1 MPDPDVLEE
10 LASLYVLGQLSPRE
24 RAEFETRLAASP
36 TLRAFVHEL
45 EVSCECLAQSAPAAR
60 PPRRVWEQIAAR
72 TGGLAN
78 VPAAAVAPKATTPT
92 APTPASPPVSPAP
105 SAAPTVIDWIGIL
118 GQWFG
123 RAGWA
128 VAALLAIL
136 WLGQDFRSH
145 RRGTEPLE
153 FAGNEGTTES
163 AAAAGQREAS
173 GDRSLR
179 RGLSR
184 DVTATTTAEPVS
196 VTPPTERGPVLG
208 REETRRLQMRVQEL
222 ASQLADVNHALTQ
235 RQVLPPGSGRFQV
248 FRLSPTN
255 RVGTFPGPT
264 ESLVAS
270 ENSPQRTGT
279 SSPTSPESAVMEEL
293 LARALARQLASASPT
308 PTSGTPSTS
317 TTDSSSPNP
326 TGSSSTATGS
336 ANNSSTTTGTGTTT
350 TTEIA
355 SIAKGGTDSGAG
367 LGASATEGAGT
378 SGVTFDVLDLHPG
391 ALVADNT
398 GAPTAPSSL
407 VANRASQAVPGPTGA
422 SAEAISLAAE
432 SQSALGFYSSDTGRG
447 SIALVTG
454 HALPEGLTYQVW
466 ATDAQGGTAISLGTT
481 GSSAGA
487 LLLNFNLDPG
497 LISSPAFLITVE
509 PTGGSTAPLG
519 PVVVRPPTAP
529 AIP

>member
-24 RAEFETRLAASP
+24 RADFETRLAASP
-36 TLRAFVHEL
+36 ALRALVHEL
-45 EVSCECLAQSAPAAR
+45 ETSCECLAQAAPALR

-72 TGGLAN
+72 TGAPAL
-78 VPAAAVAPKATTPT
+78 VPTAAVASKTATPPAPT
-92 APTPASPPVSPAP
+92 AASPAP
-105 SAAPTVIDWIGIL
+105 IDWAGLL

-128 VAALLAIL
+128 VAAILAIL

-145 RRGTEPLE
+145 RRGP
-153 FAGNEGTTES
+153 EGVAIADNNDRAAES
-163 AAAAGQREAS
+163 AASARPLEPDGNSPSRRPVSRHDLAGNS
-173 GDRSLR
+173 
-179 RGLSR
+179 
-184 DVTATTTAEPVS
+184 AEPAAVAQ
-196 VTPPTERGPVLG
+196 PTERAPALG

-235 RQVLPPGSGRFQV
+235 RQVLPPGAGRFQV

-255 RVGTFPGPT
+255 RVGAFPGPT
-264 ESLVAS
+264 ESLAATD
-270 ENSPQRTGT
+270 NSTPRTGT
-279 SSPTSPESAVMEEL
+279 GISSTAESAVMEEL
-293 LARALARQLASASPT
+293 LARALARQLASATPT
-308 PTSGTPSTS
+308 PNSGTPSTS
-317 TTDSSSPNP
+317 TPDPASP
-326 TGSSSTATGS
+326 TTSGSSGSGSTS
-336 ANNSSTTTGTGTTT
+336 T

-355 SIAKGGTDSGAG
+355 STAKGGPDASAG
-367 LGASATEGAGT
+367 LGASAAEGTST

-391 ALVADNT
+391 SLVADNS

-407 VANRASQAVPGPTGA
+407 VANRASQAVPGPTGP

-466 ATDAQGGTAISLGTT
+466 ATDAQGNNTISLGTT

-519 PVVVRPPTAP
+519 PVVVRPPATTP
-529 AIP
+529 TP